1 MQSNVGLNIY
11 DSTSTGR
18 VYVVAVTN
26 SGQLQLFE
34 RAGITGSAWAATEIF
49 GSGVG
54 DTPPVM
60 IQDYWRTTDE
70 RTPGGF
76 QLLVQVGGQVQHW
89 QRVNTDI
96 ATNPP
101 KAGGPGNW
109 QKVRTFGNNVKH
121 VWGLLQGS
129 FGQSLEAIVED
140 NNGDMWH
147 WQWTN
152 TWTLIAKVPGVKGG

>member
-1 MQSNVGLNIY
+1 VQSNVGLNIY
-11 DSTSTGR
+11 DSSSSGK

-26 SGQLQLFE
+26 AGQLQMYE
-34 RAGITGSAWAATEIF
+34 RAGSAGSAWKATEVF

-70 RTPGGF
+70 TTPGGF
-76 QLLVQVGGQVQHW
+76 QLLVAVNGIVQHW

-96 ATNPP
+96 NTNPP
-101 KAGGPGNW
+101 KAGGSGKW
-109 QKVRTFGNNVKH
+109 YLVKTFGTNIKN

-152 TWTLIAKVPGVKGG
+152 AWHQVAKVPGVRGG